1 MTELKVQKLLGHIL
15 SVLALTMS
23 SKGDQCNLWLQKRV
37 VVRTF
42 LAATRVSM
50 RQLIWW

>member
-23 SKGDQCNLWLQKRV
+23 SKGDQVRV
-37 VVRTF
+37 
-42 LAATRVSM
+42 ACACI
-50 RQLIWW
+50 LISLRKFF